1 MKWIV
6 IRVTE
11 AQYAQMSATCKKEF
25 EVVNTVI
32 ENEKKD
38 ELSIKVIRKSM
49 KKILHS
55 PTVSDIV
62 SFTGYGRPKVIRIL
76 NQYDGVYWESEQ
88 SFGKVGKPTKV
99 YKRIKNKKDMK

>member
-1 MKWIV
+1 MV
-6 IRVTE
+6 IRITE

-49 KKILHS
+49 KKILHDPS
-55 PTVSDIV
+55 VSDIV
-62 SFTGYGRPKVIRIL
+62 AYTGYGRPKVIRIL
-76 NQYDGVYWESEQ
+76 NQYEGVHWESEQ

-99 YKRIKNKKDMK
+99 YRRISRKKTA